1 MDGAHGSNG
10 NAHFYFLKPL
20 VTPPASFPG
29 TFDPTQA
36 PNVEICQWNA
46 TTAGVAECWGAN
58 EAGQLGTGSATT
70 NFPYGIPSP
79 TQVTGS
85 LTFLTP

>member
-1 MDGAHGSNG
+1 MLAPLRHPLRRGEATGAAFQSPRPSADLVDGAHGSNG

-46 TTAGVAECWGAN
+46 TTSACDGADVAAFS
-58 EAGQLGTGSATT
+58 TR
-70 NFPYGIPSP
+70 
-79 TQVTGS
+79 
-85 LTFLTP
+85 